1 MAADVPSEAE
11 GDPAAI
17 GCAAKYAGVRAQPAL
32 ERSELY
38 ARNERRRQS
47 DTARLE
53 PPARGR
59 CA

>member
-1 MAADVPSEAE
+1 MGAPTVDSAEAWR
-11 GDPAAI
+11 
-17 GCAAKYAGVRAQPAL
+17 AAKYAGVRAQPAL

-38 ARNERRRQS
+38 TRNERRRQS

-59 CA
+59 AA